1 MSQEKELNKR
11 KIENKIEEEEP
22 STKKASLKFD
32 YKSV

>member
-11 KIENKIEEEEP
+11 KIENKIEEDEQ
-22 STKKASLKFD
+22 STIKASLKFD